1 MSAKPFMLK
10 QLAIAMT
17 ANGEIGQDDD
27 LLFTNERDLSNFAAF
42 TANTVLII
50 GRKTA
55 DQMIDHGVYP
65 TPTRPWVVLS
75 KSQTAVKTPAGV
87 ETPWAKN
94 LAYALTF
101 NDGYTMARTMV
112 ELSPTLF
119 GITFAGGAQIYE
131 EVIARTA
138 GSHNTALNSLY
149 IHTCG
154 STAHSGNV
162 VLSASADALCK
173 LFAGKMHRPQQVV
186 QSVGTNFR
194 FNDGTAGVATGIHSW
209 LYDADEYDPSRCK
222 IIGPRG
228 SKVQINTAEGD
239 FTVIDLK
246 EVAMYNLSKSAD
258 KMVITMKSG
267 IKHDIRFEGLGRPAL
282 RHLEILINKYWSTNE

>member
-17 ANGEIGQDDD
+17 ANGEIGHDAD

-55 DQMIDHGVYP
+55 DQMLSHEVFP
-65 TPTRPWVVLS
+65 TPNRPWVVLS
-75 KSQTAVKTPAGV
+75 KSKTAVSTPAGV
-87 ETPWAKN
+87 KTPWAKH
-94 LAYALTF
+94 LAYAGTF
-101 NDGYTMARTMV
+101 QDGYTMARTMV

-119 GITFAGGAQIYE
+119 GVTFAGGAQIYE
-131 EVIARTA
+131 EVISRTT
-138 GSHNTALNSLY
+138 GNINTALNSLY
-149 IHTCG
+149 IHSCEVNV
-154 STAHSGNV
+154 HGNV
-162 VLSASADALCK
+162 SLSMDANGLHK
-173 LFAGKMHRPQQVV
+173 LFTSRMNKPQQVV
-186 QSVGTNFR
+186 QSVGTDFLFYN
-194 FNDGTAGVATGIHSW
+194 GVGGIATGIHTW
-209 LYDADEYDPSRCK
+209 VYDAAEYDPSRCK